1 MARTVTIGELKTRC
15 RYRADME
22 NTTFVSDTELLSY
35 INEAYAMLYDTLV
48 SVFQN
53 YYSAST
59 TFSVT
64 SATNS
69 YSLPADFY
77 KLIGVDQLNG
87 SVYTTIFP
95 YNEMERNSTISVT
108 SSIPTA
114 TVRMR
119 YIPAPTVFTTD
130 NQTIDGVAGWEALLV
145 TDVAI
150 MMLDKEESDTSTLE
164 RRRQREY
171 ARVLQMAQNRDI
183 TIPGRVTDVT
193 VYDAGYIAPEMRYRF
208 YGSNIEF
215 ISVQFI
221 GI

>member
-22 NTTFVSDTELLSY
+22 STDFISDTELLSY
-35 INEAYAMLYDTLV
+35 INEAYCSLYDTLV

-59 TFSVT
+59 TFSVS

-69 YSLPADFY
+69 YALPADFY
-77 KLIGVDQLNG
+77 KLIGIDQVSG
-87 SVYTTIFP
+87 STYTTIFP
-95 YNEMERNSTISVT
+95 YNEMERNSTLSVT
-108 SSIPTA
+108 SAIPTA

-119 YIPAPTVFTTD
+119 YIPTPTVFTSD
-130 NQTIDGVAGWEALLV
+130 AQTIDGVAGWEALLV

-150 MMLDKEESDTSTLE
+150 MMLDKEETDTSTLE

-171 ARVLQMAQNRDI
+171 ARVLQMAQNRDV
-183 TIPGRVTDVT
+183 TIPGTVTDVT
-193 VYDAGYIAPEMRYRF
+193 AYDNGYAAPLMRYRF
-208 YGSNIEF
+208 YGSNVEF
-215 ISVQFI
+215 ISVQYI